1 MADLL
6 NYLMLLLNMLVVVLI
21 VYKSIK
27 YPTAPDEEAAGNAT
41 EAAEA
46 EATTFEFDVLALLL
60 VILPIISGVLLTI
73 NSECSNGLLAP
84 FVAATLLTETVAA
97 NSRFVR
103 SVRHSQFRTRT
114 RRQAEGAS
122 QGQ

>member
-73 NSECSNGLLAP
+73 NSECSNGRLGLAA
-84 FVAATLLTETVAA
+84 V
-97 NSRFVR
+97 
-103 SVRHSQFRTRT
+103 
-114 RRQAEGAS
+114 
-122 QGQ
+122 